1 MKKLFYLVIAALTT
15 ATILSFSFK
24 KATPKALTPECYLSC
39 FNLSTSEMIQLDATK
54 PGFAAL
60 HENPKA
66 YTLENPLGETI
77 SMTANDGINAS
88 GYLLKSKKKSKKWLI
103 VIQEWWGLNDYIK
116 LEAEK
121 YFKELGDVNVL
132 AVDMYDGK
140 VATTRDSATVYMS
153 GAKKVRLENIIKA
166 AISFAGEK
174 AKIYTVGWCFGGGWS
189 LQASLLAAQQA
200 NGCIMFYGRPE
211 KDIERLKALNCDVIG
226 FFGNLDK
233 GIPAITIN
241 DFEANMK
248 AAEKNISLYRY
259 EAGHG
264 FANPSNPSFNKEATA
279 DAFTKAIEFLKAR
292 M

>member
-1 MKKLFYLVIAALTT
+1 MKKFFYLVIASFIT
-15 ATILSFSFK
+15 ASILSFGFK
-24 KATPKALTPECYLSC
+24 KSEAKPLTPECYISC
-39 FNLSTSEMIQLDATK
+39 FNIETSEMIQLDALK
-54 PGFAAL
+54 NGFAEL
-60 HENPKA
+60 HQIPKSF
-66 YTLENPLGETI
+66 TLENPLGESI
-77 SMTANDGINAS
+77 SFPAEDGTNAS
-88 GYLLKSKKKSKKWLI
+88 GYILKSKKKSKKWLL

-132 AVDMYDGK
+132 AIDMYDGK

-153 GAKKVRLENIIKA
+153 GAKKGRLENIVKA
-166 AISFAGEK
+166 AISYAGEK

-189 LQASLLAAQQA
+189 LQSSMLAAKQA
-200 NGCIMFYGRPE
+200 KGCVMFYGRPE
-211 KDIERLKALNCDVIG
+211 KDVEKLKTLNCDVIG

-233 GIPAITIN
+233 GIPASTVN

-248 AAEKNISLYRY
+248 AAEKNVILHRF

-264 FANPSNPSFNKEATA
+264 FANPSNPSFNKEFS
-279 DAFTKAIEFLKAR
+279 DEAFKKAIDFLKER

>member
-1 MKKLFYLVIAALTT
+1 MKQFLFLSFAAFIT
-15 ATILSFSFK
+15 ALMLSFSFK
-24 KATPKALTPECYLSC
+24 KATPETLSPECYISC
-39 FNLSTSEMIQLDATK
+39 FNLSTRDMIQLDATK

-66 YTLENPLGETI
+66 FTLENQIGEMI
-77 SMTANDGINAS
+77 SMPSTDGINAS
-88 GYLLKSKKKSKKWLI
+88 GYFIKSKKKSNKWLI

-116 LEAEK
+116 QESEK
-121 YFKELGDVNVL
+121 YFKELDNVNIL

-140 VATTRDSATVYMS
+140 VASTRDSAMVYMS
-153 GAKKVRLENIIKA
+153 GAKKERLENIINA
-166 AISFAGEK
+166 AISYAGEK

-189 LQASLLAAQQA
+189 LQASILAGKKA

-211 KDIERLKALNCDVIG
+211 KDVEKLKTLNCDVIG

-233 GIPAITIN
+233 GIPSNTVN

-248 AAEKNISLYRY
+248 AAEKNITLHRY

-264 FANPSNPSFNKEATA
+264 FANPSNPSFNKEATD
-279 DAFTKAIEFLKAR
+279 DAFTKAIKFLKDR